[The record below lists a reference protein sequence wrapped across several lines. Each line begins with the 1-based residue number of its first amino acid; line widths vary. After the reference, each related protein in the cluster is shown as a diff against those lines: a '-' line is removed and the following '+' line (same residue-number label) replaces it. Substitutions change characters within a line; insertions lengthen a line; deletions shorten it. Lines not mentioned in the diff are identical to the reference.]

1 MGAIERTFVLT
12 NPERAAQAWGFVK
25 ANAKAMADAGKP
37 LELTVSEHK
46 KKRSGQQNRRHWA
59 IVTQIAEN
67 AWTDGRQHSKEVWH
81 EYLARKFGIMREMTL
96 PDGEIVLSRVSTSD
110 MDADEFN
117 KMMGQIEAY
126 AAQELGIELF

>member
-12 NPERAAQAWGFVK
+12 GPEQAARAWGFVK
-25 ANAKAMADAGKP
+25 ANAKAMAEAGKP
-37 LELTVSEHK
+37 LQLTVSEET

-67 AWTDGRQHSKEVWH
+67 AWVAGRQHSKEVWH
-81 EYLARKFGIMREMTL
+81 EFLARRFGIMREMTL
-96 PDGEIVLSRVSTSD
+96 PDGEIVLTRVSTSD

-117 KMMGQIEAY
+117 KMMAQIEAY
-126 AAQELGIELF
+126 AVSELGIELI